1 MALRLEILE
10 LSGKVSRSA
19 EYGHNRAYGVGTAG
33 VPKRVGQGIFVTW
46 AVPTPKRLV
55 DWAVLGT
62 CKRSSLLTQTYGKS
76 ASMVWGRRDQFF
88 DIWFLSVHVNLTP
101 AANYSTHIFGK
112 PVGARKN
119 AKS

>member
-76 ASMVWGRRDQFF
+76 AGMVWGSRDHVCDTQVLVYSRETSWSCDFWCAFLPRASRR
-88 DIWFLSVHVNLTP
+88 
-101 AANYSTHIFGK
+101 
-112 PVGARKN
+112 
-119 AKS
+119 